1 MTTSGPEVSAAD
13 RALETRLR
21 DRLAEVE
28 EQLAAS
34 VRSGVAFVDE
44 AAHHLLR
51 AGGKRFRPQLV
62 LLAAEFGDPA
72 APEVLPAALVVELTH
87 LATLYH
93 DDVLD
98 EAQLRRGAQSAN
110 ARWDNK
116 VAILTGDYLFAAAS
130 DLVAGLGPE
139 VVSIQARTFSRLVHG
154 QIREVVGPA
163 ASEDPVEHYLSV
175 VADKTGSLIAT
186 SARLGAVLSGA
197 GDHVERVLTDF
208 GERIGVAFQLSDD
221 VLDITAESRTFG
233 KVPGT
238 DLREGVPTLPV
249 LLARRSSN
257 QAADARLLELL
268 DSDLSDEA
276 RQAEVLELLRRHPA
290 LEEARDVVRRR
301 ADEAR
306 ALLDSLPAGPARS
319 ALAALCDLVVTRTT

>member
-34 VRSGVAFVDE
+34 VHSGVAFVDE

-98 EAQLRRGAQSAN
+98 EDQLRRGAQSAN

-116 VAILTGDYLFAAAS
+116 VAILTGEYLFAAAS

-319 ALAALCDLVVTRTT
+319 ALAALCDLVVTRTN

>member
-34 VRSGVAFVDE
+34 VHSGVAFVDE